1 MGKKR
6 DEQQQQGGGEAQSQA
21 PSISHK
27 DAKFAD
33 FGSGRQKEAQ
43 ERGYDG
49 YVWQEDKNEYTVA
62 EVVNNDQSGP
72 NKTVHEDHDYMEDDF
87 IRPDKMDLDKK

>member
-6 DEQQQQGGGEAQSQA
+6 DEQQQPQQGGGESQA
-21 PSISHK
+21 PSLSLR
-27 DAKFAD
+27 DALTAD

-43 ERGYDG
+43 EKGYDG
-49 YVWQEDKNEYTVA
+49 YVWEESKAQYTVA

-72 NKTVHEDHDYMEDDF
+72 LKSVEDDHDYMEDHY
-87 IRPDKMDLDKK
+87 IRSDKLEENR